1 MMIVYCR
8 PSLTC
13 ISWCKGGD
21 WHTYIWCH
29 SGRQCH
35 FFFGFF
41 PPLCW
46 CKVASFFFPPKLEL
60 GFLISYMQRGVM
72 MFFHSFCHW
81 MMNKNMHYH
90 LILLHSPLSL
100 SLTLSLSML
109 LCTPKCIFT
118 WEYDMATILIVHS
131 TVICNICVSSAIY
144 DANSLFLIH

>member
-1 MMIVYCR
+1 MSPQSYLHILMQR
-8 PSLTC
+8 WWLTYLYLMPFR
-13 ISWCKGGD
+13 K
-21 WHTYIWCH
+21 TMPL
-29 SGRQCH
+29 
-35 FFFGFF
+35 FFGFF

-46 CKVASFFFPPKLEL
+46 CKVASFFFSPKAWV
-60 GFLISYMQRGVM
+60 GFFDIIYARGVM

-90 LILLHSPLSL
+90 LILLHSPVS
-100 SLTLSLSML
+100 LSLSML
-109 LCTPKCIFT
+109 LYTPKCIFT